1 MPPQNRLTVD
11 EIRRWVGELPL
22 RRGRIYHKQGRL
34 VYLFRDGDTLRAAV
48 RGNAA
53 EPYRVWVRLVDGQI
67 AAAQCTCPVG
77 AGGHCKHTAAVLL
90 AWLHSPENF
99 RPMPKAAE
107 ALKDASAEELL
118 ALIERMLTRH
128 PDLVELLPNTGHHGT
143 GHQGTGHPG
152 TGHHGTGHLGIT

>member
-1 MPPQNRLTVD
+1 MPPQNRLTED
-11 EIRRWVGELPL
+11 AICRWVGELPL
-22 RRGRIYHKQGRL
+22 RRGRIYYKQGRL

-99 RPMPKAAE
+99 RPMPNAAE
-107 ALKDASAEELL
+107 MLKSASAEELI
-118 ALIERMLTRH
+118 ALIERMLARH
-128 PDLVELLPNTGHHGT
+128 PDLVEILPNTGHL
-143 GHQGTGHPG
+143 
-152 TGHHGTGHLGIT
+152 GTGHLGIPPSGHHVTKEPP